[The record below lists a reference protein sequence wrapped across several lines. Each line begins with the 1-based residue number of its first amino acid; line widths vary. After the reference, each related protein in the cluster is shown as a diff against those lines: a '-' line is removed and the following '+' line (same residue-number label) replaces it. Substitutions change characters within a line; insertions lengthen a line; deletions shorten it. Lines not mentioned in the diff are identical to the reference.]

1 MKNWGTEC
9 AQQVS
14 ALHNKQITL
23 MRTWFIVCLS
33 LSGFW
38 LVPLTAQNWRP
49 PAGNRPVLRRPGAE
63 SILPGG
69 RMIAPLGRQFSTGPG
84 PWGLAISPNGKT
96 VVTSDGG
103 PNKYSLSVLLNE
115 KEGWRGVTHTA
126 IKKGEKEKETEDDF
140 YSVFMGLT
148 FDDDK
153 DIFASEGNS
162 GNVRLLNAQSGHT
175 KHVFRLNYGNF
186 KDSYSGDLVFDRTQG
201 VLYVV
206 DQANFRVVALDVRKR
221 RILSS
226 TRVGRLPFAI
236 ALSPNKKQVWVTNIG
251 MFEYSPVPGAEKQ
264 NAVDSGLPFPAFG
277 FPSNEATV
285 GARRPNGKGDMV
297 NVPGLGD
304 PNVKES
310 NSVTVINVENPDS
323 PKVEAFI
330 PTGLPFGKN
339 SHGGS
344 SPSGVV
350 VTTDKAYVANG
361 NNDSITVIDIHSLKV
376 EAQIEIRIA
385 GLETLRG
392 ILPTSLTVH
401 GDWLLVAES
410 GINAVGVIDRK
421 KNKVMGHIPV
431 GWFPTRVAIHE
442 GMLFVSN
449 AKGHGSGPNANM
461 QRALPV
467 SFQGLLRRGS
477 ISMFPLP
484 SASELTAHTARVMAL
499 NGFVPSKDKVA
510 PLPDAIQY
518 VVLIVKENR
527 TFDEVFGDIEKASNG
542 PVEGSYDLA
551 RFGTRGIVFADKKE
565 LRQRFSMRN
574 VNVTPNHHEMVQRWS
589 MSDNFYAD
597 SEVSVDG
604 HHWLVGSYPNAWTE
618 STLMAA
624 YGGQKDFRFPTNA
637 PGRYL
642 FTGSN
647 SSVHPEE
654 QLEAG
659 AIWHHLARNNV
670 SFRNY
675 GEGFELAGADEGEG
689 LKPTGAR
696 FLTNVPMPDPLYQNT
711 SRDYPN
717 YNTNIPDQFRA
728 TQFIQEVERLYVRTG
743 KDLPRFL
750 FIHLPNDHTAKPRP
764 EDGYPFTASYVA
776 DNDYALGRIME
787 FLSSTPWWKNMAVF
801 VTEDDAQGGVDHI
814 DSHRTVLMVA
824 SPYAK
829 KNYVSHVNSSFPG
842 LLKTIFRLLK
852 MPALNLYDA
861 TGADLAD
868 CFTMT
873 PDFTPYQRQPIVS
886 ELFDPAKAKE
896 PRDGEAGPRMDDP
909 KFLKEQHEREKR

>member
-1 MKNWGTEC
+1 MWLAIAGFVL
-9 AQQVS
+9 AP
-14 ALHNKQITL
+14 L
-23 MRTWFIVCLS
+23 M
-33 LSGFW
+33 
-38 LVPLTAQNWRP
+38 AQNWRP
-49 PAGNRPVLRRPGAE
+49 PAGNRPALRRPGAE

-69 RMIAPLGRQFSTGPG
+69 RIVAPLGRQFSTGPG

-96 VVTSDGG
+96 LVSSDGG

-115 KEGWRGVTHTA
+115 KEGWRGITHTA
-126 IKKGEKEKETEDDF
+126 IRKGDKEKETDDDF
-140 YSVFMGLT
+140 YSVFMGLA
-148 FDDDK
+148 FEDEK

-162 GNVRLLNAQSGHT
+162 GNVRLINAQTGRT
-175 KHVFRLNYGNF
+175 KHIFRLNYGTYR
-186 KDSYSGDLVFDRTQG
+186 DSYSGDLVYDRSLG
-201 VLYVV
+201 ILYVV
-206 DQANFRVVALDVRKR
+206 DQANFRVVAIDVKKR

-236 ALSPNKKQVWVTNIG
+236 ALSPDRKQVWVTNIG
-251 MFEYSPVPGAEKQ
+251 MFEYLPIPGAGKQ
-264 NAVDSGLPFPAFG
+264 TARETGLEFPAFG
-277 FPSNEATV
+277 FPSKEAMGGV
-285 GARRPNGKGDMV
+285 RRPNANGEMV
-297 NVPGLGD
+297 EVPGLGD
-304 PNVKES
+304 PNVQEA
-310 NSVTVINVENPDS
+310 NSVTVINVEQPDS

-330 PTGLPFGKN
+330 PTGLPFGN
-339 SHGGS
+339 GTHGGS
-344 SPSGVV
+344 SPSGVAL
-350 VTTDKAYVANG
+350 TADKAYVANG
-361 NNDSITVIDIHSLKV
+361 HNDSITVIDIRTLKV
-376 EAQIEIRIA
+376 ESQIDIRIP
-385 GLETLRG
+385 GLESLRG
-392 ILPTSLTVH
+392 ILPTSMTIY
-401 GDWLLVAES
+401 GDWILVAES
-410 GINAVGVIDRK
+410 GINAIGVVDRK
-421 KNKVMGHIPV
+421 KAKVIGHLPV
-431 GWFPTRVAIHE
+431 GWFPTRIAIHE
-442 GMLFVSN
+442 GMAFVSN

-477 ISMFPLP
+477 ISMFALP
-484 SASELTAHTARVMAL
+484 SPSELAAHTARVMAA
-499 NGFVPSKDKVA
+499 NGFTPSKEKVL
-510 PLPDAIQY
+510 PLPEAIQY

-574 VNVTPNHHEMVQRWS
+574 VNITPNHHEIVQRWA

-624 YGGQKDFRFPTNA
+624 YGGQKDFRFPSSA

-659 AIWHHLARNNV
+659 AIWHHFVRHNIP
-670 SFRNY
+670 FRNY

-696 FLTNVPMPDPLYQNT
+696 YLTNVPMPDPLYQNT

-728 TQFIQEVERLYVRTG
+728 TQFIQEVERLYLRQG
-743 KDLPRFL
+743 KDLPRFV

-764 EDGYPFTASYVA
+764 EDGYPFQASYVA

-787 FLSSTPWWKNMAVF
+787 FLSSTPWWKQMAVF

-814 DSHRTVLMVA
+814 DSHRTVMMVA

-852 MPALNLYDA
+852 IPPLNLYDA

-868 CFTMT
+868 LFTAT
-873 PDFTPYQRQPIVS
+873 PDFAPYQRQPIAS

-896 PRDGEAGPRMDDP
+896 PRDGEKAGPRMDDP
-909 KFLKEQHEREKR
+909 RFLKEQHERERR